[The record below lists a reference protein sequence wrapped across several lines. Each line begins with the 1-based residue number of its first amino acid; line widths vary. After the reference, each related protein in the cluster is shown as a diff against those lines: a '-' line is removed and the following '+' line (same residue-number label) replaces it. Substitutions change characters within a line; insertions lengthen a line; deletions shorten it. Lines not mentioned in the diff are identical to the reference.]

1 MANDTLTGELE
12 PITMASTKKQ
22 MLAAYNELFEK
33 LEEKREAELKPE
45 ERIVERQA
53 EEVLG
58 VAESLSLEGIGR
70 EVGNLRSEIGATLV
84 ALSDKLEEAVGKYVQ
99 TTRAVQVR
107 EKQLAEIYDIEK
119 AASSLTALLEAQKQ
133 KRDEFDAERA
143 RRREESEVELAERRD
158 ELEAEIA
165 SMQEEWDREK
175 ALHAA
180 LAKERDEAEK
190 KKRERDAEEYKYTV
204 EREKRVLKEEFE
216 YEKAKLERE
225 AQLQR
230 EQLEGDL
237 NTREKA
243 LAEREAE
250 LEQLRARAES
260 FPEELSTAVDSAIAE
275 TRERLAADAETRQE
289 LLKRELEGEQR
300 VLQSRLESLQQVV
313 QEQAAQIDRLTKQL
327 ENSYGQVQDIAVKAI
342 EGSSNL
348 KSLVQSQALA
358 AQRQRAKA
366 DGED

>member
-180 LAKERDEAEK
+180 SPRSAMRPRRRSAN
-190 KKRERDAEEYKYTV
+190 
-204 EREKRVLKEEFE
+204 
-216 YEKAKLERE
+216 
-225 AQLQR
+225 
-230 EQLEGDL
+230 G
-237 NTREKA
+237 TR
-243 LAEREAE
+243 RSTSTPSS
-250 LEQLRARAES
+250 ARSACS
-260 FPEELSTAVDSAIAE
+260 RRSSST
-275 TRERLAADAETRQE
+275 RRP
-289 LLKRELEGEQR
+289 
-300 VLQSRLESLQQVV
+300 
-313 QEQAAQIDRLTKQL
+313 
-327 ENSYGQVQDIAVKAI
+327 
-342 EGSSNL
+342 SSN
-348 KSLVQSQALA
+348 
-358 AQRQRAKA
+358 AKRNFSA
-366 DGED
+366 SNWKAT